1 MSRADTRT
9 ARGWRCR
16 FSLLLL
22 FGLLSVLPAAATE
35 LQPFTSDGCSRFPDG
50 TLQSS
55 DLWRSCCEAHDLAY
69 WRGGT
74 REERAAADAELQRC
88 VAGTGQDGIAGIM
101 LIGVR
106 LGGSPWWPTSY
117 RWGYGWP
124 WLRGYQPL
132 SSEELQQVAQQL
144 HKQQPAADLSAGSAL
159 PLLSSEIDNWHQ
171 VSDQLYRSAQPSR
184 DGFSEI
190 SRLGIRSVL
199 NLRALHDDEDEAAGF
214 DLELYRVPM
223 YAFKVSEEK
232 VIKALRIIRAAPK
245 PMLVHCLHG
254 SDRTGTLVAL
264 YRILFQGWSREA
276 AIREMT
282 STGYGFHAMF
292 GNLVEYLRHVDLDQ
306 LRKSVFL
313 PTSTGE

>member
-1 MSRADTRT
+1 MSRAENRKSP
-9 ARGWRCR
+9 RWKSW

-22 FGLLSVLPAAATE
+22 VMLTVPPVSATE

-50 TLQSS
+50 TLQRS

-88 VAGTGQDGIAGIM
+88 VAATGENEIAGIM

-106 LGGSPWWPTSY
+106 LGGSPWWPTPY

-132 SSEELQQVAQQL
+132 SSKELQQVAQQL
-144 HKQQPAADLSAGSAL
+144 HKQQPAATLPVDSAL
-159 PLLSSEIDNWHQ
+159 ALVSNQIDNWHQ
-171 VSDQLYRSAQPSR
+171 VSEQLYRSAQPSR
-184 DGFSEI
+184 YGFSEI

-199 NLRALHDDEDEAAGF
+199 NLRALHDDEDEAAGL

-223 YAFKVSEEK
+223 YAFKVNENK
-232 VIKALRIIRAAPK
+232 IIKALRIIRLAPK
-245 PMLVHCLHG
+245 PVLVHCLHG

-264 YRILFQGWSREA
+264 YRILFQGWTREA
-276 AIREMT
+276 AISEMT
-282 STGYGFHAMF
+282 SAEYGYHAMF
-292 GNLVEYLRHVDLDQ
+292 GNLVDYLRHVDLDR
-306 LRKSVFL
+306 LRENVFS
-313 PTSTGE
+313 STTIGE

>member
-1 MSRADTRT
+1 MHRADTRT
-9 ARGWRCR
+9 SRIWRCR

-22 FGLLSVLPAAATE
+22 FGLLAALPAAATE

-50 TLQSS
+50 TLQRS

-88 VAGTGQDGIAGIM
+88 VAATGENEIAGIM

-106 LGGSPWWPTSY
+106 LGGSPWWPTPY

-132 SSEELQQVAQQL
+132 SSKELQQVAQQL
-144 HKQQPAADLSAGSAL
+144 HKQLPAATLPVDSAL
-159 PLLSSEIDNWHQ
+159 ALVSNQIDNWHQ
-171 VSDQLYRSAQPSR
+171 VSEQLYRSAQPSR
-184 DGFSEI
+184 YGFSEI

-199 NLRALHDDEDEAAGF
+199 NLRALHDDEDEAAGL

-223 YAFKVSEEK
+223 YAFKVNENK
-232 VIKALRIIRAAPK
+232 IIKALRIIRLAPK
-245 PMLVHCLHG
+245 PVLVHCLHG

-264 YRILFQGWSREA
+264 YRILFQGWTREA
-276 AIREMT
+276 AISEMT
-282 STGYGFHAMF
+282 SAEYGYHAMF
-292 GNLVEYLRHVDLDQ
+292 GNLVDYLRHVDLDR
-306 LRKSVFL
+306 LRENVFS
-313 PTSTGE
+313 STTIGE